1 MAQKSFEFAFDKS
14 EKFELPRILFSVVSR
29 CDIIFSP
36 NSLATSAIFLK
47 NGKLHR
53 KGERNREGIKTFSI
67 SLVPW
72 SQPPHSKGSC
82 GRVQFG
88 SDTLA
93 YWRLNSSSGPTLFLL
108 DFSWGQLIHTKAQLN
123 GKPTLNE
130 HKFL

>member
-1 MAQKSFEFAFDKS
+1 MAQKLFDKS
-14 EKFELPRILFSVVSR
+14 EKFEWPRILLSAVSR
-29 CDIIFSP
+29 CDISFSP
-36 NSLATSAIFLK
+36 ISLATSAIFLK
-47 NGKLHR
+47 NGKLMHT
-53 KGERNREGIKTFSI
+53 KGEKNRESIETFSN

-108 DFSWGQLIHTKAQLN
+108 DFSWGQPIHTKAQLN